1 MCERTIK
8 NSSAAA
14 SVGVWNDR
22 RCSRHLLTART
33 SRAGCQREARVLTQ
47 KTARLRNRK
56 TALINAARLRSI
68 FSIDLSDRSRA
79 LKDKS
84 HSGTNVSSP
93 HSYNAVHWLMYR
105 TAAWAIS
112 NRQRTLLLSVR
123 QYVFYVFFFKIQNKR
138 VFTFSWNGMS
148 KKRRKRYQSF
158 RMITL
163 LDLRCYTC

>member
-79 LKDKS
+79 SKDKS

-123 QYVFYVFFFKIQNKR
+123 QYVFYVFFSKFKTNAFLRFLEMACQKNVENVIK
-138 VFTFSWNGMS
+138 VSEW
-148 KKRRKRYQSF
+148 
-158 RMITL
+158 L
-163 LDLRCYTC
+163 LY